1 MGYLHLHCTRDA
13 GAVLVFALI
22 DVETLS
28 EAGCS
33 EDRQHIVDRVVVR
46 FIVGAFVCAAESLDF
61 PVKVVELHPTSFHAA
76 FLSVEPRPEAK
87 KSGKVE

>member
-33 EDRQHIVDRVVVR
+33 EDRQHIVDRVVYASSSAHSSAPPR
-46 FIVGAFVCAAESLDF
+46 AS
-61 PVKVVELHPTSFHAA
+61 TS
-76 FLSVEPRPEAK
+76 R
-87 KSGKVE
+87 